1 MRLHA
6 INNYYD
12 NKKPNFGIKIHK
24 DAEFYTIRAFFN
36 NFSPEGTDNFFKS
49 IKESCIGGNEN
60 SINMVFSPMFIKD
73 GMPTIGYSFWRNNED
88 MPRVTQFYAIING
101 FWNTLNT
108 ILEDCSGFNA
118 HIYDSKIARRNNMP
132 RTGNSSVN
140 IFLVD
145 NSDKYS
151 IF

>member
-12 NKKPNFGIKIHK
+12 NKKPNFGIKIHQ
-24 DAEFYTIRAFFN
+24 DAEFYTLRAFLN
-36 NFSPEGTDNFFKS
+36 NFSSEGTDNFFKS
-49 IKESCIGGNEN
+49 IKESRIGGDEN
-60 SINMVFSPMFIKD
+60 SINMVFFPMFIKD
-73 GMPTIGYSFWRNNED
+73 GLPAIRYSFWRNNEN
-88 MPRVTQFYAIING
+88 MSRVDHFHTIING
-101 FWNTLNT
+101 FCNTLKE
-108 ILEDCSGFNA
+108 ILDDCSKFNE
-118 HIYDSKIARRNNMP
+118 HHYDAQIARRNNMP